1 LPVKDSIMAIAD
13 AAYFDWPVLP
23 EAPSSLSIAVVGNS
37 AKLSWEV
44 HGRNPTNVVIERK
57 TESSDRATK
66 GTWTRIA
73 KLPNTATEYSDSSLK
88 KGDRFAYRVRAV
100 NSDGESAYSNIVRS
114 VDPVSQTD
122 LLK

>member
-1 LPVKDSIMAIAD
+1 MAIAD

-44 HGRNPTNVVIERK
+44 HGGNPMNVVVERK
-57 TESSDRATK
+57 NESDRGTK
-66 GTWTRIA
+66 ETWTRIA

-114 VDPVSQTD
+114 VDRMTQ
-122 LLK
+122 

>member
-1 LPVKDSIMAIAD
+1 MAIAD
-13 AAYFDWPVLP
+13 ADYFDWPVLP
-23 EAPSSLSIAVVGNS
+23 EAPSSLSIVVAGSS

-44 HGRNPTNVVIERK
+44 HGGDPTNIVVERK
-57 TESSDRATK
+57 VESSESDTK
-66 GTWTRIA
+66 ATWTRIA

-114 VDPVSQTD
+114 VDPMRQ
-122 LLK
+122 